1 MPGGLEAGGDMS
13 EDQIEQPAA
22 PRQAS
27 LALPLARPRITY
39 VLLGVILIGFL
50 AETVLGGSTSTGV
63 LVALGAQVNL
73 LVWQGEVWRLL
84 TAMFLHIGVQH
95 LLFNGWALYSL
106 GRDVEMFYGSGRF
119 TILYFI
125 AGLFGGVA
133 YYLLGA
139 PQTGV
144 TVSAG
149 ASGAVFGI
157 IGAELAFWLRN
168 RQLFGGFGRQ
178 RLLNL
183 GILIAIN
190 LVFGFTVPGINNLAH
205 LGGLISG
212 FLLAFALAPH
222 YGVVVKWSDLGPTPR
237 LVNTSSTA
245 VQAAAVALA
254 LLLLLAGLALGDQR
268 WAALAPLFKL

>member
-1 MPGGLEAGGDMS
+1 MI
-13 EDQIEQPAA
+13 EDEIARPSM
-22 PRQAS
+22 RQV
-27 LALPLARPRITY
+27 ALPLARPRVIY
-39 VLLGVILIGFL
+39 GLLGLILAVFL
-50 AETVLGGSTSTGV
+50 VETVLGGSTRTAV
-63 LVALGAQVNL
+63 LVTLGAQVNL

-119 TILYFI
+119 TILYFV
-125 AGLFGGVA
+125 AGLFGSVA

-139 PQTGV
+139 PTSAV

-168 RQLFGGFGRQ
+168 REVFGVFGRQ

-183 GILIAIN
+183 GILVAIN
-190 LVFGFTVPGINNLAH
+190 LFFGFTVPGINNLAH
-205 LGGLISG
+205 LGGLGSG
-212 FLLAFALAPH
+212 FLLALALAPH
-222 YGVVVKWSDLGPTPR
+222 YQVVLRWDVFGPTPR
-237 LVNTSSTA
+237 LANTASLI
-245 VQAAAVALA
+245 VQVAAVALA
-254 LLLLLAGLALGDQR
+254 VILLFAGLALGDQR
-268 WAALAPLFKL
+268 WTALAPRLRL

>member
-1 MPGGLEAGGDMS
+1 MI
-13 EDQIEQPAA
+13 EDEIEQPAA
-22 PRQAS
+22 SRQAS
-27 LALPLARPRITY
+27 LALPLAKPRVTY
-39 VLLGVILIGFL
+39 GLLGLILAAFL
-50 AETVLGGSTSTGV
+50 AETVLGGSTSTRT
-63 LVALGAQVNL
+63 LVNLGAQVNL
-73 LVWQGEVWRLL
+73 LVWDGEVWRLL

-119 TILYFI
+119 TLLYFI
-125 AGLFGGVA
+125 TGLFGGVA

-139 PQTGV
+139 PETGF

-168 RQLFGGFGRQ
+168 RELFGAFGRQ

-190 LVFGFTVPGINNLAH
+190 LFFGFTAPGINNLAH
-205 LGGLISG
+205 LGGLVSG
-212 FLLAFALAPH
+212 FLLALALAPH
-222 YGVVVKWSDLGPTPR
+222 YGVVLKWSDFGPVPR
-237 LVNTSSTA
+237 LVNINPLT
-245 VQAAAVALA
+245 VQIAAIALA
-254 LLLLLAGLALGDQR
+254 LLLLLAGFALGDQR
-268 WAALAPLFKL
+268 WTALAPLLKL